1 MSVFD
6 SREEDPLL
14 QGDPF
19 APPANDHPNSADS
32 PPPPPSDEAR
42 SSDRDSSDN
51 HSVFEDR
58 KKHRVVCSERDAAEG
73 RLDELNASLK
83 QEWVFDHIEFRPAS
97 SSLVFVLRRP
107 TSHV

>member
-19 APPANDHPNSADS
+19 APPANDRPDS
-32 PPPPPSDEAR
+32 TDSLPSSEEAE
-42 SSDRDSSDN
+42 SSDSDSSDS

-58 KKHRVVCSERDAAEG
+58 EQHRVVCSQRDAAEG